1 MKKNLMIILSVAI
14 PLITACKQEPVI
26 NFSEDSVDNIYLT
39 CKERGKEYWRNVIID
54 KINKSVK
61 SEKYFI
67 AGYDNKVYQ
76 YGKIASLSDQGEYYY
91 WSEPE
96 DKMYYSFRLDRT
108 SLKMTVDAWFNEDF
122 SYKYFNC
129 TKHSDYS
136 YFKVKEKIIIEKLRK
151 EAKTKEEAKKI

>member
-1 MKKNLMIILSVAI
+1 MIILSVAI

-54 KINKSVK
+54 QINKSIK

-67 AGYDNKVYQ
+67 ASNNNKLYQ
-76 YGKIASLSDQGEYYY
+76 YGKIASLSDYGEYYS

-96 DKMYYSFRLDRT
+96 DRMYYSFELDRT
-108 SLKMTVDAWFNEDF
+108 SLKMRVNSWLIENL
-122 SYKYFNC
+122 SYEYFNC
-129 TKHSDYS
+129 TKHLDYS
-136 YFKVKEKIIIEKLRK
+136 HFKDKEKNIIDELTK
-151 EAKTKEEAKKI
+151 EAKRKEEAKKI

>member
-1 MKKNLMIILSVAI
+1 MKKNLIIILSVAI

-61 SEKYFI
+61 SEMYFI
-67 AGYDNKVYQ
+67 ASNDNKLYQ
-76 YGKIASLSDQGEYYY
+76 YGKIASLSDYGEDYH

-96 DKMYYSFRLDRT
+96 DDVYNSFRLDRT
-108 SLKMTVDAWFNEDF
+108 SLKMTVNLWFYEDL
-122 SYKYFNC
+122 SYEYFNC
-129 TKHSDYS
+129 TKHLDYS
-136 YFKVKEKIIIEKLRK
+136 YFKDKEKNIIDKLTK
-151 EAKTKEEAKKI
+151 EAKRKEEAKKI